1 MWYQAKNS
9 CNSSQKG
16 YGSITG
22 ASWLARSSHV
32 TLYVPQPMPAEALW
46 CGALFFNAQRGWRG
60 RWFLR
65 FDSFGHMWS
74 FWTHQL
80 SDAITELIK
89 QRIKFGEFFF
99 FFFFFWSTH
108 FYCNVC
114 GSAFQEMSFDV
125 ARICTR
131 TANAFQGNEFAFS
144 LNKNKKS
151 FRSGVLHLTC

>member
-89 QRIKFGEFFF
+89 QRRKFGEFFF
-99 FFFFFWSTH
+99 FFFFFGRPIFIAMCADQLSRKWVLTSLASALARQMLFKEKNLH
-108 FYCNVC
+108 F
-114 GSAFQEMSFDV
+114 QW
-125 ARICTR
+125 T
-131 TANAFQGNEFAFS
+131 
-144 LNKNKKS
+144 KS